1 MKNMM
6 DLQKMLKSAKEM
18 QDRLQK
24 ELAALRVEGSSGGGM
39 VTVVLDGHKALQSI
53 RLDPEVVSRDDVEM
67 LQDLIVAAFND
78 GAAKVD
84 EQGLVLDDVERRLI
98 AEAMERASGNQSKAA
113 RLLGVSRDTLRY
125 RLKKHGM
132 A

>member
-24 ELAALRVEGSSGGGM
+24 ELAALRVEGASGGGM
-39 VTVVLDGHKALQSI
+39 VTVVLDGHKTLQSI
-53 RLDPEVVSRDDVEM
+53 RLDPEVVNRDDVEM

-78 GAAKVD
+78 GAVKVD
-84 EQGLVLDDVERRLI
+84 ESLAEKLGGLG
-98 AEAMERASGNQSKAA
+98 AG
-113 RLLGVSRDTLRY
+113 
-125 RLKKHGM
+125 LKIPGLT
-132 A
+132 

>member
-1 MKNMM
+1 MKNVM

-24 ELAALRVEGSSGGGM
+24 ELDALRVEGSSGGGM

-53 RLDPEVVSRDDVEM
+53 RIDPEVVSRDEVEM

-84 EQGLVLDDVERRLI
+84 EALAAKLGGLGAGLKI
-98 AEAMERASGNQSKAA
+98 PG
-113 RLLGVSRDTLRY
+113 LG
-125 RLKKHGM
+125 
-132 A
+132 